1 MEAIQWTVQSDY
13 AQPQNS
19 SKESHLKQRTSVGA
33 GETHKAK
40 DGLQV
45 IRRLGFSSALK
56 RMSVVVRAS
65 HEDGA
70 PLYILTKGAP
80 ETIFGL
86 LANNSVD
93 RASYT
98 SAQKR
103 HTSTGKRVLSL
114 AYRRLDT
121 LGLTEV
127 SQVMKMSRHD
137 LESDLIYAGLLVLD
151 SPLKPQSRPAVHQLM
166 RSSHRVII
174 ITGDNALTACS
185 VSSQLHIMRKPQ
197 ERQLILKPST
207 DGHCVSWFPVAPSS
221 GASVSPSS
229 PIPFDQAADAIFN
242 LAQKYD
248 LCVTGSSLSWLARNC
263 DSTDQHS
270 AQNRTFRHLMSLLSL
285 KFLPVLCS
293 LSHAMCWSLHGQRP
307 YKRSVY

>member
-1 MEAIQWTVQSDY
+1 MGYYCGGVQWTVQSDY
-13 AQPQNS
+13 AQPQNL
-19 SKESHLKQRTSVGA
+19 SKEAFKTEDSVGA
-33 GETHKAK
+33 GRLTKRRWTASHP
-40 DGLQV
+40 
-45 IRRLGFSSALK
+45 RLGFSSALK

-98 SAQKR
+98 TAQKR

-174 ITGDNALTACS
+174 ITGDNAAACS
-185 VSSQLHIMRKPQ
+185 VR
-197 ERQLILKPST
+197 
-207 DGHCVSWFPVAPSS
+207 
-221 GASVSPSS
+221 
-229 PIPFDQAADAIFN
+229 
-242 LAQKYD
+242 
-248 LCVTGSSLSWLARNC
+248 LSC
-263 DSTDQHS
+263 I
-270 AQNRTFRHLMSLLSL
+270 
-285 KFLPVLCS
+285 
-293 LSHAMCWSLHGQRP
+293 
-307 YKRSVY
+307 